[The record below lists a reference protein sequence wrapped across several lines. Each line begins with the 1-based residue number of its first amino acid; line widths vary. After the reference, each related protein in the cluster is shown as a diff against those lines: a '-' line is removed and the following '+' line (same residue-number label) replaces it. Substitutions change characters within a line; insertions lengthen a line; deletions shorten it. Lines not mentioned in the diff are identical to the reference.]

1 MAAVALLMISDVTSS
16 SPADA
21 PVGGRGTSVGV
32 MRLLVVDDEVD
43 LALTVAAALR
53 REGYAV
59 DVVHSGQDALDRL
72 LINPYDLVLLDLT
85 LPDIDGLEVCN
96 TIRTDPMFDPTT
108 RILMVTARDSIG
120 DRVIGLDQG
129 ADDYLIKPFALQE
142 LSARVRT
149 LLRRETAGGDAILE
163 TGGLSLDTA
172 QQTVSWS
179 DEEIELTTK
188 EFSLLRYFMS
198 HPQEVLSQERLL
210 EHVWDEML
218 DPFTNTARVT
228 VGTLRRKLAA
238 ATGVQH
244 IETVIGAGYRF
255 LAEPLEI
262 DDATGQRVDDDAAEE
277 SGP

>member
-1 MAAVALLMISDVTSS
+1 
-16 SPADA
+16 
-21 PVGGRGTSVGV
+21 
-32 MRLLVVDDEVD
+32 MRLLVVDDEED
-43 LALTVAAALR
+43 LATTVAAALR

-59 DVVHSGQDALDRL
+59 DVVHGGQDALDRL

-85 LPDIDGLEVCN
+85 LPDIDGLEVCR
-96 TIRTDPMFDPTT
+96 TVRTDPMFDPTT

-149 LLRRETAGGDAILE
+149 LLRRETSGGDAVLE
-163 TGGLSLDTA
+163 SGGLSMDTA
-172 QQTVSWS
+172 RQVVSWNGQL
-179 DEEIELTTK
+179 IELTTK

-198 HPQEVLSQERLL
+198 HPEEVLSQERLL

-228 VGTLRRKLAA
+228 VGTLRRKLAS
-238 ATGVQH
+238 ATELQH

-255 LAEPLEI
+255 LSDPADGQQSEASAEA
-262 DDATGQRVDDDAAEE
+262 ATGE
-277 SGP
+277 